1 MAERHR
7 PQRPPTTGADRRPSG
22 ALRTR
27 PKRRSKVTPTVVLA
41 VLIVLVIVAGI
52 IATAVN
58 RGGSTSTSGAG
69 TTAASAPPA
78 AAAVVV
84 RDSSHRLST
93 APDGKVTFV
102 EFLDFECESC
112 KAAFPVIEQLRDQYA
127 GRVTFVARYF
137 PLEAH
142 ANAMPAARAVEAAA
156 QQGQFEAM
164 YAKMYETQSQWG
176 EQQTPKDAVFRGFA
190 EELGLDMD
198 AYDAAVKSAAT
209 QARID
214 LDVADGRGLG
224 VQGTPTF
231 FLNGQRFEPQSVADL
246 TRALD
251 DALAT

>member
-7 PQRPPTTGADRRPSG
+7 PQRPPTSSSGRPQSG
-22 ALRTR
+22 GPSTP
-27 PKRRSKVTPTVVLA
+27 PKRRSKITSTVVLG
-41 VLIVLVIVAGI
+41 VLIAAVIAAGI

-58 RGGSTSTSGAG
+58 RGNAAPATGTG
-69 TTAASAPPA
+69 TTGAPA
-78 AAAVVV
+78 AAAAVV

-112 KAAFPVIEQLRDQYA
+112 KAAFPVIEQLRDQYE

-137 PLEAH
+137 PLPAH
-142 ANAMPAARAVEAAA
+142 TNAMPAARAVEAAA
-156 QQGQFEAM
+156 QQGKFEAM
-164 YAKMYETQSQWG
+164 YAKMYATQDQWG
-176 EQQTPKDAVFRGFA
+176 EQQSPKDTVFRGFA
-190 EELGLDMD
+190 EELGLDMA
-198 AYDAAVKSAAT
+198 AYDDAVKSPET

-214 LDVADGRGLG
+214 LDVADGQALG

-231 FLNGQRFEPQSVADL
+231 FLNGERFEPQSVADL